1 MKIAIMQPYFF
12 PYLGYFQLIVESDIF
27 VLFDDVK
34 YIHRGWINR
43 NRVLKPNEGWQYI
56 GVPLEKHSSYSLIK
70 DIKIHPTSDWKSKI
84 ISQLEHYKKKA
95 PYYKETIRLVEEI
108 LQSYKGSSIVDLNKH
123 IIISILSYLDIKKKV
138 LVSSQYSFDYSDVS
152 GPGDW
157 ALSITKQ
164 LNGHEYINPIA
175 GKDLFDVLKYTNSG
189 IKLDFL
195 STDSVDYKQL
205 KAFEPSLS
213 IVDVFMFN
221 NKEQVLDLLTKY
233 KIEGEA

>member
-1 MKIAIMQPYFF
+1 MQPYFF
-12 PYLGYFQLIVESDIF
+12 PYLGYFQLIVESDVF

-123 IIISILSYLDIKKKV
+123 IIISILSYLGIKKRV
-138 LVSSQYSFDYSDVS
+138 LVSSQYNFDYSDVS

-195 STDSVDYKQL
+195 STDSVDYKQS
-205 KAFEPSLS
+205 KEFEPSLS